1 MLEERAKDAEN
12 KVQLLLDQVE
22 HRGVPLLRQRAVH
35 LAPGDGAVDDE
46 VPAEQAALALLATA
60 LLVRVDVR
68 RPWAAAGWALS
79 PVLLVHWLSWEL
91 VAAVGVA
98 PALGAAGAAY
108 LVSTTVPGLRPEWR
122 EMDRSRAQPG
132 VGRE

>member
-1 MLEERAKDAEN
+1 MTSPDAHG
-12 KVQLLLDQVE
+12 KGLSGGSLTL
-22 HRGVPLLRQRAVH
+22 GVSSV
-35 LAPGDGAVDDE
+35 APAYT
-46 VPAEQAALALLATA
+46 LTAT
-60 LLVRVDVR
+60 LGL
-68 RPWAAAGWALS
+68 
-79 PVLLVHWLSWEL
+79 L